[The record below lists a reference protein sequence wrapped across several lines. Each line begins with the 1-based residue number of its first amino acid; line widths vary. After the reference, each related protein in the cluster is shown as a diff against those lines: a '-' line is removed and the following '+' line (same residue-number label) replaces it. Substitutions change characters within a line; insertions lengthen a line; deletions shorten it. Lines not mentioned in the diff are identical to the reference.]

1 MSNENTTG
9 QAGGCGCGN
18 KNTQTTQ
25 SVTTANSTSSLIAK
39 VFVSSEVQKTRMALC
54 RECEHFDSLLARCKI
69 CGCFLE
75 AKTRLAGFHCA
86 LDQIGETPKW

>member
-1 MSNENTTG
+1 MNTENTTE

-18 KNTQTTQ
+18 KNTST
-25 SVTTANSTSSLIAK
+25 VTTASSTSSLIAK
-39 VFVSSEVQKTRMALC
+39 VFVSSDVQKTRMALC
-54 RECEHFDSLLARCKI
+54 HECEHFDSLLARCKI

>member
-1 MSNENTTG
+1 MSNEIPTN
-9 QAGGCGCGN
+9 QPGGCGCGN
-18 KNTQTTQ
+18 KQTTVQ
-25 SVTTANSTSSLIAK
+25 NVTTASSQSSLIAK
-39 VFVSSEVQKTRMALC
+39 VFVSSDVQKARMALC
-54 RECEHFDSLLARCKI
+54 KECEHFESMLARCKI

>member
-1 MSNENTTG
+1 MDNENSIN
-9 QAGGCGCGN
+9 QPGGCGCGA
-18 KNTQTTQ
+18 KQ
-25 SVTTANSTSSLIAK
+25 STVQNVTTSSQSSLIAK
-39 VFVSSEVQKTRMALC
+39 VFVSADVQKSRMDLC
-54 RECEHFDSLLARCKI
+54 RQCEHFESLLSRCKI

>member
-1 MSNENTTG
+1 MRTEETNSP
-9 QAGGCGCGN
+9 AGGCGCGAN
-18 KNTQTTQ
+18 SQPQVTTQ
-25 SVTTANSTSSLIAK
+25 SSLISK
-39 VFVSSEVQKTRMALC
+39 VFVSKEVQQTRMSLC

>member
-1 MSNENTTG
+1 MSTEETNSP
-9 QAGGCGCGN
+9 AGGCGCGA
-18 KNTQTTQ
+18 KNTSPSITSAST
-25 SVTTANSTSSLIAK
+25 TSSLISK
-39 VFVSSEVQKTRMALC
+39 VFVTKEVQQVRMSLC
-54 RECEHFDSLLARCKI
+54 RDCEHFDSLLARCKI